1 MLKRGTYY
9 CSRMISRQRN
19 RDFINSHYEK
29 IKKVY
34 SIWICLNLPESR
46 KNTIRH
52 YRMTEES
59 LVGDVKEPTANY
71 DLLSVVMICLG
82 GPEVEH
88 YDGILKLLHT
98 LLSNETSEKEKQEV
112 LENEFDI
119 PMTRE
124 LESEVS
130 TMCNLSQSIAKKTVR
145 KATRKA

>member
-1 MLKRGTYY
+1 M
-9 CSRMISRQRN
+9 CSSDLITCYQ
-19 RDFINSHYEK
+19 
-29 IKKVY
+29 
-34 SIWICLNLPESR
+34 
-46 KNTIRH
+46 
-52 YRMTEES
+52 MTERN
-59 LVGDVKEPTANY
+59 LIGDAKEPVANY

-88 YDGILKLLHT
+88 YEGILKLLHT

>member
-1 MLKRGTYY
+1 MLFR
-9 CSRMISRQRN
+9 S
-19 RDFINSHYEK
+19 
-29 IKKVY
+29 
-34 SIWICLNLPESR
+34 
-46 KNTIRH
+46 
-52 YRMTEES
+52 
-59 LVGDVKEPTANY
+59 TANY

-88 YDGILKLLHT
+88 CDGILKLLHT

-130 TMCNLSQSIAKKTVR
+130 TMCNLSQSVKEEGRIDGILFALKNLMKNKGMPVEEAFTTLEVPEADWQKYR
-145 KATRKA
+145 KLLAGQ